1 MSNTAKETIQPTRR
15 PLVVAAQPSC
25 LYSSAPSC
33 SFGTRVGT
41 RGLRSNSQRR
51 RRVST
56 RATSSR
62 VKTWATIQ
70 WAEVERRVLRY
81 QTRIYK
87 ATKDKKKE
95 KVRRIQKRL
104 LKSFDAKLLAVRRVT
119 TDNRVFPKETLGV
132 DEKLYINDLEK
143 EKLVSKLRLDGYAH
157 PIKRVYI
164 PKPGKAEKRPLVLTP
179 QVLTLVPKEP
189 LSSRRDERGSS
200 VALRANWN
208 QEGADEYRQEEL
220 VAVFPKQ
227 GRFAPIMDRAK
238 QALCKLVIEPEWEAR
253 FEENSYGFRPGR
265 SCHDAIEAI
274 HINLTSRRD
283 AGQKKHHKY
292 ILDADI
298 TGCFDQINHEYLTK
312 KLDTLP
318 EIKTQVNAWLKAGIM
333 EDLHSFSGGEM
344 VPPNTIGTP
353 QGLCSYSEGSSAP
366 WGVAAQPSWF
376 QLARSATL
384 EPRGLRSNIVISP
397 LLANVALHGMENHM
411 KEWICSKP
419 SFNKANSKRAK
430 QQSLAIIRY
439 ADDFILIHKNRG
451 IIEEAKE
458 EIAQWLK
465 DGPQLELSETKTS
478 IKNSNE
484 GFNFLGF
491 SCITIRRGN
500 RSRLKIYPSKDSQKR
515 LNLKVRSIIQKNKAA
530 SSYNLILLLRPL
542 IIGWSNYFKYSE
554 CSYIFNKQSNLTFQK
569 LRAWCFRRDKR
580 NSRSTV
586 KEKYFPSG
594 KSYYF
599 DGTYHK
605 NNWVLTGQRKDKNGI
620 LKENYLPDISWV
632 KSKKWVKIKGDASP
646 YDGNN
651 VYWGQRTKKY

>member
-1 MSNTAKETIQPTRR
+1 
-15 PLVVAAQPSC
+15 
-25 LYSSAPSC
+25 
-33 SFGTRVGT
+33 
-41 RGLRSNSQRR
+41 
-51 RRVST
+51 
-56 RATSSR
+56 
-62 VKTWATIQ
+62 
-70 WAEVERRVLRY
+70 
-81 QTRIYK
+81 
-87 ATKDKKKE
+87 
-95 KVRRIQKRL
+95 
-104 LKSFDAKLLAVRRVT
+104 
-119 TDNRVFPKETLGV
+119 
-132 DEKLYINDLEK
+132 
-143 EKLVSKLRLDGYAH
+143 
-157 PIKRVYI
+157 
-164 PKPGKAEKRPLVLTP
+164 
-179 QVLTLVPKEP
+179 
-189 LSSRRDERGSS
+189 
-200 VALRANWN
+200 
-208 QEGADEYRQEEL
+208 
-220 VAVFPKQ
+220 
-227 GRFAPIMDRAK
+227 
-238 QALCKLVIEPEWEAR
+238 
-253 FEENSYGFRPGR
+253 
-265 SCHDAIEAI
+265 
-274 HINLTSRRD
+274 
-283 AGQKKHHKY
+283 
-292 ILDADI
+292 LDADI
-298 TGCFDQINHEYLTK
+298 TKCFDQINHEYLIK

-333 EDLHSFSGGEM
+333 EDLQTSNNLNM
-344 VPPNTIGTP
+344 VPLNTIGTP
-353 QGLCSYSEGSSAP
+353 QGG
-366 WGVAAQPSWF
+366 
-376 QLARSATL
+376 
-384 EPRGLRSNIVISP
+384 VISP
-397 LLANVALHGMENHM
+397 LLLNVALHGMENHM

-419 SFNKANSKRAK
+419 SFNKSNSKRAK

-554 CSYIFNKQSNLTFQK
+554 CSYIFKIQSNLMFQK

-605 NNWVLTGQRKDKNGI
+605 DNWVLTGQIKDKNGI
-620 LKENYLPDISWV
+620 LKENYLPYISWV
-632 KSKKWVKIKGDASP
+632 NSKKWVKIKGDASP

-651 VYWGQRTKKY
+651 VYWGQRTKNKGTFNSHEN

>member
-25 LYSSAPSC
+25 LYSSAPSGC
-33 SFGTRVGT
+33 P
-41 RGLRSNSQRR
+41 
-51 RRVST
+51 RVST

-119 TDNRVFPKETLGV
+119 TDNRVTPPKGAIGV

-157 PIKRVYI
+157 PRVYI
-164 PKPGKAEKRPLVLTP
+164 PKPGKAEKRPLVLTHRRP
-179 QVLTLVPKEP
+179 RAAQEVPKEP
-189 LSSRRDERGSS
+189 SSSS
-200 VALRANWN
+200 VSYGNTWN
-208 QEGADEYRQEEL
+208 PVFPSEKQQQVQEGCAATPQGANEYRQEEL
-220 VAVFPKQ
+220 VAAKQ

-366 WGVAAQPSWF
+366 WGVAAQPSCPY
-376 QLARSATL
+376 SCSEGT
-384 EPRGLRSNIVISP
+384 RGLRSNIVISP